1 MKKLLIILI
10 PLIVIIAVAYYVVST
25 RSESDSV
32 DKDVE
37 TAQETDKPAPD
48 IFNLSEDESAMNISS
63 PAFTDNAA
71 IPSKYTCDGEDINPE
86 LEISDVPEKA
96 KSLVLIADDP
106 DAPVGL
112 WIHWLIWNI
121 DPKTTSIEE
130 NSVPDGAQEGTTSF
144 GKTGYGGPCPPD
156 KEHRYFF
163 KLYALDTT
171 LSLDSNETKDELE
184 SAMEGHIIDQTELV
198 GLYDRPR

>member
-10 PLIVIIAVAYYVVST
+10 PLFTIITVAYYVISS
-25 RSESDSV
+25 RNESDSG
-32 DKDVE
+32 DSDVE
-37 TAQETDKPAPD
+37 YAQEDEKTAPD

-171 LSLDSNETKDELE
+171 LSLDSNETKEELE